1 MPGEALRN
9 PPPPPDGF
17 PPLYC
22 KYWIV
27 VPTLQAAP
35 ENAQLLVRVEV
46 KIAVGVI
53 GQVVPTPPGVG
64 PWITIAVFGQGMDIG
79 EEMV

>member
-1 MPGEALRN
+1 M
-9 PPPPPDGF
+9 
-17 PPLYC
+17 
-22 KYWIV
+22 V

-35 ENAQLLVRVEV
+35 EKAQLSVMVEV
-46 KIAVGVI
+46 RIAVGVI

-79 EEMV
+79 DEMV